1 MTVVIHNFLSPYIDT
16 TGNTL
21 AIVVTAGV
29 TGTFILLTLLTFTS
43 WVITVVVLRRR
54 AWETKRNLPHG
65 NGEPID
71 RNGTIEKGRAT
82 EEEGTLYHIYD
93 TMDDESSIDGREA
106 VYEELDV
113 GTQDYMSVY
122 TQLGGRT
129 YQELDPRGRE
139 KEHQY
144 QGVTGGSDRRGRR
157 V

>member
-1 MTVVIHNFLSPYIDT
+1 MVIHNFLSPYIDT

-122 TQLGGRT
+122 AELRKEI
-129 YQELDPRGRE
+129 YQEVDPQGME
-139 KEHQY
+139 KEHNY
-144 QGVTGGSDRRGRR
+144 QKLNMEGEGHGERK
-157 V
+157 